1 MHELIRSEFTHHTII
16 SIAHRLDSILDFD
29 TVVVMEKGEVRE
41 SGNPK
46 QLLETPGTAFR
57 DLYLDLN
64 SGYASNTPEVSDE
77 KGSLTFSNTRGL
89 GYSPKDEKNFFA

>member
-1 MHELIRSEFTHHTII
+1 MVQALIRSEFTNHTII
-16 SIAHRLDSILDFD
+16 AIAHRLDSILDFD

-46 QLLETPGTAFR
+46 ELLEMPGSAFR

-64 SGYASNTPEVSDE
+64 SGFASKTPDP
-77 KGSLTFSNTRGL
+77 FSNMRR
-89 GYSPKDEKNFFA
+89 S